1 MEIKAVYVKDSKRYH
16 RYEIEGTEVTGSIY
30 VSKDLEQVPKTITV
44 TLSVKDAASKEE

>member
-1 MEIKAVYVKDSKRYH
+1 MEVKAIYMKDSKRYH

-44 TLSVKDAASKEE
+44 TLSVKDAARKEE

>member
-30 VSKDLEQVPKTITV
+30 VSKEMDPMPKTITV
-44 TLSVKDAASKEE
+44 TLAVKDAASKEE